1 MNNGLLEGVAF
12 KQIHIQ
18 CVPGGV
24 WLELGWIRTIRY
36 LKRILWLLL
45 WGCTNH
51 ILWISLRGCRKNIL
65 SCIPFLMFQLG
76 SRKILHSLLSNLIA
90 VYCLVRSPS
99 GDIIEKPAY
108 NVDIVVLRLFNR
120 IRLTFMSYITWYT
133 GNSLVS
139 SPLRIYMIICVEDVL
154 MRGAGWRLFRYSK
167 FNYGLY
173 RRHGNKDEYFNLYLD

>member
-1 MNNGLLEGVAF
+1 MASCEPCLMNNGLLEGVAF

-90 VYCLVRSPS
+90 VYCLVRPPW
-99 GDIIEKPAY
+99 GYIIEKPYY
-108 NVDIVVLRLFNR
+108 NVDIVFLRFSTWSDLHACPVIPDTLVISWDRHLWEYIWLFLLR
-120 IRLTFMSYITWYT
+120 MSW
-133 GNSLVS
+133 
-139 SPLRIYMIICVEDVL
+139 
-154 MRGAGWRLFRYSK
+154 
-167 FNYGLY
+167 
-173 RRHGNKDEYFNLYLD
+173 